1 MLVRRPPH
9 EVFEALADPSIT
21 TRFWFTKSTGRM
33 AEDAVL
39 TWEWEMYRAS
49 GRVWVKE
56 VQADRRIRFTWDGYD
71 PSHPT
76 TVEFQFI
83 PYENDTTYLQVTETG
98 FTGDADT
105 QVRKAL
111 DSTAAFTFWPRPRR
125 APPGHATTWRVPL
138 DAHPPTLP
146 PPAPG
151 GSLRRGSNRQAG
163 RTPGDAGQAASAP
176 GRPSGR
182 LRRVSD

>member
-1 MLVRRPPH
+1 VIPQLTKPPSVDVGMLVRRPPH

-33 AEDAVL
+33 AQGAEL

-83 PYENDTTYLQVTETG
+83 PYENDTTYLQITETG
-98 FTGDADT
+98 FSGDADT
-105 QVRKAL
+105 QVRRAL
-111 DSTAAFTFWPRPRR
+111 DSTAGFTFLLSSVK
-125 APPGHATTWRVPL
+125 AALEHDITLRVTL
-138 DAHPPTLP
+138 DAHPPNLQT
-146 PPAPG
+146 PAPG
-151 GSLRRGSNRQAG
+151 
-163 RTPGDAGQAASAP
+163 
-176 GRPSGR
+176 
-182 LRRVSD
+182 

>member
-1 MLVRRPPH
+1 MIPQLTKPPSVDVGMLVRRPPH

-33 AEDAVL
+33 AEGAVL

-83 PYENDTTYLQVTETG
+83 PYGNDTTYLQVTETG

-105 QVRKAL
+105 QVRQAL
-111 DSTAAFTFWPRPRR
+111 DSTAGFTFLLSSLK
-125 APPGHATTWRVPL
+125 AALEHDITLRVTL
-138 DAHPPTLP
+138 DAHPPNLQT
-146 PPAPG
+146 PAPG
-151 GSLRRGSNRQAG
+151 
-163 RTPGDAGQAASAP
+163 
-176 GRPSGR
+176 
-182 LRRVSD
+182 